1 MTASDHPRCGK
12 KKKLKLPMLESLLI
26 KLQVFMTENLLKR
39 DSNTVALLIIIRN
52 IYEHLF

>member
-39 DSNTVALLIIIRN
+39 DSNTVALL
-52 IYEHLF
+52 